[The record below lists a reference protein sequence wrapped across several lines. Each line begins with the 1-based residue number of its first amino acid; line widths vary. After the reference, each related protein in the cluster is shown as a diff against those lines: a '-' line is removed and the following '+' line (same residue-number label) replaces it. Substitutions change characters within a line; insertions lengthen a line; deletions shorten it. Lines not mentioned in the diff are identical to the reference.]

1 MPQIPAA
8 FFLPVG
14 NKNAELAQN
23 RARPFHAHWARFF
36 NFTVNTMRAF
46 RTFLRFLFLPLLAF
60 PLLALADP
68 VYTMRVLPSNFQAT
82 SLNNK
87 GQVAGTLNGDNGE
100 IAIWSASGLLNLS
113 VHKDSWGSVGINN
126 RGDVATT
133 LYGASYRGAAVWSS
147 GRWQYLKPLLPDMYF
162 YSAAFAINDNGAVA
176 GAGHVMIGDDGSAFI
191 YRDGH
196 IEFTGTLSGGAWTEP
211 TAISN
216 TGYVAGFGSTYVRDG
231 PYDTHHAFLYKDGI
245 LQDLGSLGGYH
256 SAATAI
262 NNAGEVVGW
271 SERSTDDATRHPFLF
286 VHGNMIDL
294 GALFGPSGEGHA
306 YGINNSGTVVGDSQ
320 LALDSFATH
329 AFIYERNRMTDL
341 NTMVDAANGW
351 ELVSARAINDKGEIL
366 AWACRAKT
374 CAFVLLTSSGQNAA
388 N

>member
-1 MPQIPAA
+1 
-8 FFLPVG
+8 
-14 NKNAELAQN
+14 
-23 RARPFHAHWARFF
+23 
-36 NFTVNTMRAF
+36 MRAF
-46 RTFLRFLFLPLLAF
+46 RTFLRFIFLPLIAC

-68 VYTMRVLPSNFQAT
+68 AYTIRVLPANFQAT

-113 VHKDSWGSVGINN
+113 AHKDSWGSVGINN

-133 LYGASYRGAAVWSS
+133 LYGASYRGAAVWRS
-147 GRWQYLKPLLPDMYF
+147 GTWQYLQSLMPEMYY
-162 YSAAFAINDNGAVA
+162 YSGAFAINDSGAVA

-196 IEFTGTLSGGAWTEP
+196 IEFIGTLSGGAWTEP

-216 TGYVAGFGSTYVRDG
+216 TGYVAGFGGTYVRDG
-231 PYDTHHAFLYKDGI
+231 PYNTQHAFLYKDGI

-256 SAATAI
+256 SAATAV

-271 SERSTDDATRHPFLF
+271 SEPTTDDSSPHPFLYI
-286 VHGNMIDL
+286 HGNMIDL

-306 YGINNSGTVVGDSQ
+306 YGINNSGVVVGDSRI
-320 LALDSFATH
+320 AFDSFTNH
-329 AFIYERNRMTDL
+329 AFIYERNRMIDL
-341 NTMVDAANGW
+341 NTMIDTASGW
-351 ELVSARAINDKGEIL
+351 ELLSARAINDKGEIL
-366 AWACRAKT
+366 AWACHAKT
-374 CAFVLLTSSGQNAA
+374 CGSVLLTHSGPDVAD
-388 N
+388 